1 MKFKTLVA
9 IAISGLL
16 ATSFANA
23 KAVYQTV
30 DDDQSMQAPS
40 STDNGSNN
48 MGAMPMPQSG
58 AGASV
63 DNPSAADTTANPDDA
78 TSTDT
83 GTGDQ
88 ATGDDDY

>member
-1 MKFKTLVA
+1 MKFKTLIA

-23 KAVYQTV
+23 KAIYQTA

-48 MGAMPMPQSG
+48 MGAMPMPQSNG
-58 AGASV
+58 GASTET
-63 DNPSAADTTANPDDA
+63 PPAGDTTANPDD

-88 ATGDDDY
+88 STGDDDY